1 MPRQT
6 LIALAAGLCA
16 AVLYLSTGW
25 SLFGALVLAM
35 VAPLPLMATGLG
47 LGLASA
53 LLASAAA
60 LALVAAGAGFARAGL
75 FAAADVVPALIVV
88 RFALLSRQD
97 AGGATHWYP
106 PGHILVWLTLYCAAA
121 FVVLATVAGTGPDG
135 LEAGISAYIDGFRQ
149 MLADSGR
156 NGPAV
161 DHMFTSLARVF
172 PFLVT
177 AWWIVI
183 VAVNAALAQKLLV
196 RRGLEIRPSPD
207 LAMTTPPFLL
217 LPAMVAATVAALLG
231 SGWFGFVATNVALIL
246 CVPYFLTGLAVIH
259 AISRGWNGRTA
270 ILVALYLLLLLFR
283 WPLIAIAGLGMVEYW
298 IGLRRRYGAP
308 DQGKERNE

>member
-1 MPRQT
+1 MPRQ
-6 LIALAAGLCA
+6 ALYAAAAGLTA
-16 AVLYLSTGW
+16 AILYLSTGW
-25 SLFGALVLAM
+25 SLFGALVLALA
-35 VAPLPLMATGLG
+35 APLPLIAAGLG

-53 LLASAAA
+53 LTASAV
-60 LALVAAGAGFARAGL
+60 ALVAVAAAVGFARAGL
-75 FAAADVVPALIVV
+75 FVAADIMPALIVV
-88 RFALLSRQD
+88 RFALLSRLD
-97 AGGATHWYP
+97 DNCATHWYP
-106 PGHILVWLTLYCAAA
+106 PGHILAWLTLYCAAA
-121 FVVLATVAGTGPDG
+121 FVVLAVVAGTGPDG

-149 MLADSGR
+149 LLQESGR

-161 DHMFTSLARVF
+161 DSMFASLTRVF

-177 AWWIVI
+177 AWWIVVV
-183 VAVNAALAQKLLV
+183 VANAAVAQKLLA

-207 LAMTTPPFLL
+207 LAMTLPPFML
-217 LPAMVAATVAALLG
+217 LPAMVAAVVVALVG

-259 AISRGWNGRTA
+259 AVSRRWNGRTA

-298 IGLRRRYGAP
+298 IGLRHRYGAP
-308 DQGKERNE
+308 DQGNERNE